1 MRPSLT
7 TVFTAFCIFCVG
19 IPSAFGWSSGGH
31 HIIASLAY
39 QMLDDV
45 DKQTL
50 IELLKQHPQFDTEF
64 IPPAEVDSPEELRLW
79 IAGRAGYWPD
89 VARGYPEFHR
99 STWHYQLGSTLVLGN
114 VSFIEV
120 PATPTELPADA
131 NLSTQDLY
139 IGQAIELCRRVL
151 GSADASAGDRALA
164 ICWLAHLVGDSHQ
177 PCHAGSLYA
186 EIVFPEGDRGANSIR
201 TRQAKNMHALW
212 DQLLGQRYAH
222 GDIRRRMVE
231 IQSDTELLALAD
243 AAMVELNRLDPLV
256 WLKESRDA
264 GLQFVYTPDVI
275 EVVLRAQRA
284 GSANLEP
291 ISLSEEYLKNAGRV
305 AQSRALLAARRL
317 AAVWAK
323 SFVAATEAMPEVGQA
338 PQP

>member
-1 MRPSLT
+1 M
-7 TVFTAFCIFCVG
+7 
-19 IPSAFGWSSGGH
+19 PSASGWSTGGH

-39 QMLDDV
+39 QMLSDV

-64 IPPAEVDSPEELRLW
+64 VPPAEVDSPEQFRLW

-114 VSFIEV
+114 ASFINV

-151 GSADASAGDRALA
+151 GSADASASDRALA

-201 TRQAKNMHALW
+201 TRQARNMHALW

-231 IQSDTELLALAD
+231 IQTDAQLVTLAD
-243 AAMVELNRLDPLV
+243 AAMAQPSCLEPLV
-256 WLKESRDA
+256 WLRESRDA
-264 GLQFVYTPDVI
+264 GLQFVYTPEVI
-275 EVVLRAQRA
+275 ETVLGAQRA
-284 GSANLEP
+284 GAISLEP
-291 ISLSEEYLKNAGRV
+291 ITLSEEYLKNAGRT

-317 AAVWAK
+317 AAVWSE
-323 SFVAATEAMPEVGQA
+323 SFAAAARASATTPEVGSV
-338 PQP
+338 P